1 MPWPNLSNHLQTQL
15 TTLHIPTPLTL
26 HLRKTLESIHMLLSK
41 ISIDTKSR
49 ALHRPSRE
57 KALVEAFD
65 SLLRKSAVLLR
76 AVNEMPGDVDRRGIL
91 KEAGLRAFGEACEDV
106 IDLVENV
113 EGVRG
118 MWLGVLR
125 RGQGVEYREVKVAEE
140 EEDGGAVGNG
150 ETGDRDTVRI
160 VRDSIRMVRESM
172 KTVGSEEKSS
182 RKEDLWAAQRRYEDE
197 IVRLVEEAKA
207 VIWRLLTGEETA
219 RVVEGKVNGEAE
231 EEMAGSKSKV
241 EEAGAEDSGFFE
253 YIDKFLEENKGEMDP
268 KLKRY
273 SKY

>member
-1 MPWPNLSNHLQTQL
+1 M
-15 TTLHIPTPLTL
+15 
-26 HLRKTLESIHMLLSK
+26 
-41 ISIDTKSR
+41 
-49 ALHRPSRE
+49 
-57 KALVEAFD
+57 
-65 SLLRKSAVLLR
+65 LLR

-91 KEAGLRAFGEACEDV
+91 KEAGLRAFGEACEDI

-140 EEDGGAVGNG
+140 EEEEEDGRAVRVGNG
-150 ETGDRDTVRI
+150 GTGYGDRDTVRI

-172 KTVGSEEKSS
+172 KTAGSEEKGS
-182 RKEDLWAAQRRYEDE
+182 RKEDLWAAQRVYEDE

-219 RVVEGKVNGEAE
+219 PVVGGKVDGEAE
-231 EEMAGSKSKV
+231 EEIAGSKNKV